1 MNPSYNTIV
10 MKLTISY
17 PIILQKLPGIQKFLI
32 MRYKKLFRQFFIMRI
47 PLTHQMH
54 MLMGVFLNLMIKSTL
69 STRILILGSSYSVI
83 TKPMI

>member
-47 PLTHQMH
+47 LPTLQMH